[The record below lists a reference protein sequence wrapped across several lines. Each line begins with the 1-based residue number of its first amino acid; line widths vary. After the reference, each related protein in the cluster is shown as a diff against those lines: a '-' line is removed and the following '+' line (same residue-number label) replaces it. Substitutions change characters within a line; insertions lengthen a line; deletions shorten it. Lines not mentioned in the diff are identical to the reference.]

1 MKIEDPYHPHVRWSD
16 EDQSY
21 IGYCPDLYL
30 AGVCHHE
37 SEETCYAELC
47 AIVRDEV
54 AHRTAHRTAQLTTEC
69 EPLPTPKVRITRDL
83 DYATA

>member
-1 MKIEDPYHPHVRWSD
+1 MKIQDQYHRFVRWSD

-54 AHRTAHRTAQLTTEC
+54 AHRTAKC

>member
-1 MKIEDPYHPHVRWSD
+1 MKMEDQYHRFVRWS
-16 EDQSY
+16 EVDQCY

-30 AGVCHHE
+30 GGVCHHE

-54 AHRTAHRTAQLTTEC
+54 AHRSSEST
-69 EPLPTPKVRITRDL
+69 PLPTPKVRITRDL
-83 DYATA
+83 DFAVA